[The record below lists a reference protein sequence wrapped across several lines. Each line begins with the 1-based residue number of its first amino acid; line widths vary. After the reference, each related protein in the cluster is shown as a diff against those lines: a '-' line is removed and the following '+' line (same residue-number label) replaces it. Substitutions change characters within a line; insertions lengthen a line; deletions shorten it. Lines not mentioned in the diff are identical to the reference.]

1 MRITDGIFQ
10 TNKKLFVTV
19 NPKNVCNLEFS
30 NNLWLPFIDQL
41 HLDVVVFTMITFQ
54 IYNILENNGEME

>member
-19 NPKNVCNLEFS
+19 HPKNARKLEFAD
-30 NNLWLPFIDQL
+30 NLWLPFVDQL
-41 HLDVVVFTMITFQ
+41 QSDVVVFETITFQ
-54 IYNILENNGEME
+54 NILHSGNKTET